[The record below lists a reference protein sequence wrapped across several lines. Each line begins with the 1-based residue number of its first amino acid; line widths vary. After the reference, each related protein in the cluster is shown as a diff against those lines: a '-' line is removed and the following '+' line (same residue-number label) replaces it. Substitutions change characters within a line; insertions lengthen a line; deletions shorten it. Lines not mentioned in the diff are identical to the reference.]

1 MSELVDILVVDDER
15 INLKLIEGIL
25 KGYDLNL
32 VLALSGREAL
42 KLVEKYDFA
51 VALLDVMM
59 PGMDGFE
66 LAETLRKNQK
76 TRNLPVIFITAISKE
91 QRNVFHGY
99 ELGAVDYLFKPVEP
113 EILRSKVTIFAELHR
128 NKRNLE
134 ATTRRLSKT
143 VQALEESQSA
153 LQKSEQRY
161 RMVADFNYD
170 WESWIDPEGLPIYI
184 SPACER
190 ISGYNRDEYMTDPTL
205 FERIIH
211 HDDLPVWRNYMAD
224 SSIGEE
230 QGIDFRIHHKNAREK
245 WVSLIKHEIFDDEG
259 NSLGVRTNVRDVT
272 ARKRMEDQLKY
283 TSLHDPMTGL
293 ANRALFLDR
302 VERAIEQARGRG
314 KSFSVLFI
322 NLDRFQTLNDHYGH
336 TFGDIVLMNVG
347 RQLRRKVDS
356 VNTVARFGGDE
367 FVILFEGLQDDT
379 AVDESVHKVQKL
391 FNDSREI
398 EGVEFLLTA
407 SMGYDTAI
415 NGEAQKDEL
424 VNNAQLAM
432 YNAKRRG
439 KNLCV
444 KYEPEM
450 RRGVINV
457 QAIEGQLKQAIENRE
472 FEPYYQPIINLADGS
487 IYGFEAL
494 ARWNHP
500 ERGMVSPG
508 EFIPIAEDTGL
519 ISDLGA
525 YILEDACSTLN
536 GWRNEYKQAG
546 QMTMAVN
553 ISARQFAEASLGSRV
568 EAILDRSGLPPNML
582 KLEITETVVMLDAM
596 ESVNRLNFLKSLG
609 VLLSIDDFGTGYS
622 SMSYL
627 QKFPMDQLKIDLSF
641 VQRMEKSTENVEIV
655 RAIINMA
662 HSLRLRVVAEGIETQ
677 RQRDLLYSLQ
687 CDYGQGYLYSKP
699 LPKSE
704 MEDFIRNHG

>member
-1 MSELVDILVVDDER
+1 MIELVDILVVDDER

-25 KGYDLNL
+25 KEFNLNL
-32 VLALSGREAL
+32 VLTTSAKDAL
-42 KLVEKYDFA
+42 KQVENHDFA

-66 LAETLRKNQK
+66 LAETLRESSK
-76 TRNLPVIFITAISKE
+76 TRNIPIIFITAISKE

-113 EILRSKVTIFAELHR
+113 EILRSKVNTFADLHR
-128 NKRNLE
+128 HKRTLE
-134 ATTRRLSKT
+134 ATTKRLSKT
-143 VQALEESQSA
+143 IDALEESQEA

-170 WESWIDPEGLPIYI
+170 WESWIDPDGVPIYI

-190 ISGYNRDEYMTDPTL
+190 ISGYGREDYLKDHTL
-205 FERIIH
+205 LERIIH
-211 HDDLPVWRNYMAD
+211 HDDVPVWNNYMAD
-224 SSIGEE
+224 SSTGDE
-230 QGIDFRIHHKNAREK
+230 QAIDFRIHHKNAREK
-245 WVSLIKHEIFDDEG
+245 WVSLIKHNIFDDDG
-259 NSLGVRTNVRDVT
+259 KPLGVRTNIRDVT
-272 ARKRMEDQLKY
+272 SRKRMEDQLKY
-283 TSLHDPMTGL
+283 ASLHDPMTGL

-302 VERAIEQARGRG
+302 VGRAIEQAKG
-314 KSFSVLFI
+314 KGKIFSVLFI
-322 NLDRFQTLNDHYGH
+322 NLDRFQALNDHYGH
-336 TFGDIVLMNVG
+336 SFGDIVLMNVG
-347 RQLRRKVDS
+347 RQLRKQVNS

-367 FVILFEGLQDDT
+367 FVILFEGLKD
-379 AVDESVHKVQKL
+379 AKEAEMNIGNIQKL
-391 FNDSREI
+391 FQEARQI
-398 EGVEFLLTA
+398 EDVEFLLTA
-407 SMGYDTAI
+407 SMGFDTAV
-415 NGEAQKDEL
+415 NGDADKDEL

-439 KNLCV
+439 KNLCI
-444 KYEPEM
+444 KYEPAM
-450 RRGVINV
+450 RRDVINV
-457 QAIEGQLKQAIENRE
+457 QAVEGELKQAIENRE
-472 FEPYYQPIINLADGS
+472 FEPYFQPIVNLADGS

-536 GWRNEYKQAG
+536 QWRDIFPQANN
-546 QMTMAVN
+546 MTMAVN
-553 ISARQFAEASLGSRV
+553 VSARQFAEATLVSRV
-568 EAILDRSGLPPNML
+568 ESILDRSGLPPNML

-609 VLLSIDDFGTGYS
+609 VMLSIDDFGTGYS

-641 VQRMEKSTENVEIV
+641 VQRMEKSTENIEIV

-662 HSLRLRVVAEGIETQ
+662 HSLRLKVVAEGIETE

-687 CDYGQGYLYSKP
+687 CDYGQGYFYSKP

-704 MEDFIRNHG
+704 IVHFIKNNG